1 MNIITV
7 GINHKNTPIEIREQ
21 LFLNPTQQDLLLS
34 ELKSNPAILEACVLS
49 TCNRVEIY
57 AQVLD
62 KGIDVNTLTQLI
74 FQIKKVL
81 FTDDIKKYFY
91 TYYDDEAIY
100 HLLEVSSGLD
110 SLVIG
115 EEQILGQVKAAF
127 ERARELGMFGRYF
140 NVLSNIV
147 VRAGKKARNET
158 NINFGGSS
166 VSWAAIVKAEEV
178 LGNLKDRSILVI
190 GAGIMSEL
198 AVGHIQ
204 NKEFKKL
211 YLMNRTQEHAK
222 NLSKKYGGEV
232 IAFCDMKE
240 ILSQVDICIC
250 SAGAPHYLLEK
261 DVVERVMDL
270 RNNKKLVFIDIS
282 MPRNID
288 PLVGEVNNVLLY
300 QIDDLKEVVDSNI
313 KLREQAAVEVRA
325 IIEEKL
331 AQYYRKIKK
340 LPQFEQV
347 NASKPFET
355 LEHLS

>member
-1 MNIITV
+1 
-7 GINHKNTPIEIREQ
+7 
-21 LFLNPTQQDLLLS
+21 
-34 ELKSNPAILEACVLS
+34 
-49 TCNRVEIY
+49 
-57 AQVLD
+57 
-62 KGIDVNTLTQLI
+62 
-74 FQIKKVL
+74 
-81 FTDDIKKYFY
+81 
-91 TYYDDEAIY
+91 
-100 HLLEVSSGLD
+100 LLEVSSGLD

-158 NINFGGSS
+158 NINLGGSS

-250 SAGAPHYLLEK
+250 GYLYLLS
-261 DVVERVMDL
+261 R
-270 RNNKKLVFIDIS
+270 RT
-282 MPRNID
+282 
-288 PLVGEVNNVLLY
+288 
-300 QIDDLKEVVDSNI
+300 
-313 KLREQAAVEVRA
+313 
-325 IIEEKL
+325 
-331 AQYYRKIKK
+331 
-340 LPQFEQV
+340 
-347 NASKPFET
+347 T
-355 LEHLS
+355 LSFGKRCC